1 MSSLAP
7 ALHVLY
13 ESLILRAKP
22 KGTENPHKR
31 SAELYRTLSRA
42 CCPIMITLKPILPCD
57 RQNIPKS
64 KWRFSGSEN
73 LVNDLL

>member
-1 MSSLAP
+1 MSLLVLA
-7 ALHVLY
+7 LRVLY

-31 SAELYRTLSRA
+31 SAELYRTLSGA
-42 CCPIMITLKPILPCD
+42 CRLITITLKPILPRD
-57 RQNIPKS
+57 RQNMPKS
-64 KWRFSGSEN
+64 KRRFSGSEN